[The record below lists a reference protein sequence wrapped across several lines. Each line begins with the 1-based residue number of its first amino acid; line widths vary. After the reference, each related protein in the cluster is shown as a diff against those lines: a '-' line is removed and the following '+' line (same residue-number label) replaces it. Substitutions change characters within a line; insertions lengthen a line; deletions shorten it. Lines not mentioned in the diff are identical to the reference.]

1 MFSFRFCIHAAKQ
14 NHHVHVWFANPENV
28 VTVVFILLPIF
39 GREYLVNWE
48 TIHKNLHQPKE
59 TLQIFYKDLG
69 FMWRVWT
76 KDAQSW
82 FEEEGS
88 HGWKITISDDSLRIF
103 FIFQSEIYYSFKKG
117 FSHSIAHLK
126 HSFSMPMTS
135 SCWFLRLDI
144 WMMKSSATLSMLV
157 QYSETS
163 FILSIF
169 FEAALRYLCHSGPR
183 LYY

>member
-14 NHHVHVWFANPENV
+14 NHLVHVWFANPENV

-88 HGWKITISDDSLRIF
+88 HGWKITISNDTFKNIF
-103 FIFQSEIYYSFKKG
+103 H
-117 FSHSIAHLK
+117 FSVRNIL
-126 HSFSMPMTS
+126 
-135 SCWFLRLDI
+135 
-144 WMMKSSATLSMLV
+144 
-157 QYSETS
+157 
-163 FILSIF
+163 FILKRVLTFHCPFKTF
-169 FEAALRYLCHSGPR
+169 FFNANDFALLIP
-183 LYY
+183 